1 MQLICRYDPIVDDND
16 NNDNGDDDNDD
27 WRSMMMGW
35 YNDSQLRVGGCQ
47 VGALIVVSAPPRQIY
62 TAKAPHQY
70 SLIST
75 ESFDMHCT
83 FVHNMHCY
91 SFDQS

>member
-35 YNDSQLRVGGCQ
+35 YNDSQLRVGG
-47 VGALIVVSAPPRQIY
+47 R
-62 TAKAPHQY
+62 
-70 SLIST
+70 
-75 ESFDMHCT
+75 
-83 FVHNMHCY
+83 
-91 SFDQS
+91 